1 MPIYEAATIDEAL
14 QLGLKNLGLDKEEVE
29 IEILDEGK
37 KGFLGI
43 GRKNAQLKI
52 EPSISETISE
62 AIEETVEEVLEEP
75 SEKTLEETETTE
87 TTETFIE
94 EKSKEVQEEVS
105 ELGDEAALTELA
117 AYLTNITKQLEAPA
131 LVKIKRETNL
141 IVFQLETQKQGIL
154 IGKHGKTLNALQYLA
169 QVFIHRMA
177 KNKLSVVVNVG
188 NYREKRQ
195 EIIQCLADR
204 TAEKAIRT
212 GQPVFLEPMPAF
224 ERKQIHAVLS
234 KNEYVK
240 THSEGDEPYRY
251 LVVEPVKKRLTVSD
265 DLG

>member
-1 MPIYEAATIDEAL
+1 MPIYEAATIDEAI
-14 QLGLKNLGLDKEEVE
+14 QLGLNDLGLDKEKVE

-43 GRKNAQLKI
+43 GRKNARLKI
-52 EPSISETISE
+52 EPSISETVSE
-62 AIEETVEEVLEEP
+62 AIEETI
-75 SEKTLEETETTE
+75 EETETIEVFTE
-87 TTETFIE
+87 D
-94 EKSKEVQEEVS
+94 QPEEVETS

-117 AYLTNITKQLEAPA
+117 VYLTDITKQLDAPA
-131 LVKIKRETNL
+131 LVKMTREANTV
-141 IVFQLETQKQGIL
+141 VFQLDTQKQGIL

-169 QVFIHRMA
+169 QVFIHRIA

-195 EIIQCLADR
+195 EIIQRLADR
-204 TAEKAIRT
+204 TAEKAIKS

-224 ERKQIHAVLS
+224 ERKQIHAALS

-251 LVVEPVKKRLTVSD
+251 LVVEPVKKRL
-265 DLG
+265 

>member
-1 MPIYEAATIDEAL
+1 MLMPIYEAATIDEAI
-14 QLGLKNLGLDKEEVE
+14 QLGLNDLGLDKEQVE

-43 GRKNAQLKI
+43 GRKNARLKI
-52 EPSISETISE
+52 EPSISETVSE

-75 SEKTLEETETTE
+75 LEKPIEETETIEVFTE
-87 TTETFIE
+87 D
-94 EKSKEVQEEVS
+94 QPEEVETS

-117 AYLTNITKQLEAPA
+117 VYLTDITKQLDAPA
-131 LVKIKRETNL
+131 LVKMTREANTV
-141 IVFQLETQKQGIL
+141 VFQLDTQKQGIL

-169 QVFIHRMA
+169 QVFIHRIA

-195 EIIQCLADR
+195 EIIQRLADR
-204 TAEKAIRT
+204 TAGKAIKS

-224 ERKQIHAVLS
+224 ERKQIHAALS

-251 LVVEPVKKRLTVSD
+251 LVVEPVKKRL
-265 DLG
+265 